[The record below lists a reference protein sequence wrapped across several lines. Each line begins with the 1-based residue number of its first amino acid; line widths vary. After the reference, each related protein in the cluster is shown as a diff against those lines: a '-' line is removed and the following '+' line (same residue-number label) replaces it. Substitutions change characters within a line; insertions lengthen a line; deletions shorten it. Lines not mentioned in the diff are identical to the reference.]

1 MKKIKNKF
9 IITVITLLIFLLA
22 IFFIKNTNK
31 NLDSHAILKKWVAEI
46 SRNDNTLNLE
56 KNIPLIL
63 FNWDS
68 LSTMWNDS
76 LLIIQWWDWSVTR
89 LWWNSSIIINESII
103 NKDLSNIKIS
113 FELLAWKTWSN
124 VTSFFWEE
132 SYFHQ
137 TFQDNEAAVRWTIFN
152 VDLESELLYVSS
164 HAVSLTNA
172 FWDKVTI
179 NENKPF
185 SLKNFDF
192 ITLIDFIKNYK
203 DEQWKKAN
211 RELDKIHFEKLK
223 NIINENLIKT
233 WEFLQLKNISNQ
245 VNNIKDIDVL
255 DNIQKNE
262 IYNDL
267 LWEYQKIHFANADTP
282 DLLSLKLEIKEVMLN
297 FASKDNKEHLIV
309 STIYDIKEVKKT
321 NNAFQFKTIIN
332 IFSEHKET
340 LNNLDIY
347 FLDIINIEWLSD
359 DFNTVLNQEID
370 KMKSLV
376 TPDKIEV
383 IKNLNVSDFNL
394 DLGSKTQVFLDNSM
408 PKEQIQWFIQKLI
421 QWFNSLNK

>member
-9 IITVITLLIFLLA
+9 IITVITLLTFVLT
-22 IFFIKNTNK
+22 IFFIKNTNQ
-31 NLDSHAILKKWVAEI
+31 NLDSQAILKSWIANITRNENIINLTENI
-46 SRNDNTLNLE
+46 SFILN
-56 KNIPLIL
+56 
-63 FNWDS
+63 NWDTITTS
-68 LSTMWNDS
+68 WKES

-89 LWWNSSIIINESII
+89 LWGDSSIIINETII

-152 VDLESELLYVSS
+152 VDLVSELLYVSS
-164 HAVSLTNA
+164 HSVSLTTSS
-172 FWDKVTI
+172 WDNIII

-185 SLKNFDF
+185 SLIDFDF
-192 ITLIDFIKNYK
+192 ISLIDFIKNYK
-203 DEQWKKAN
+203 DEQWKKVN
-211 RELDKIHFEKLK
+211 SELDKIYFEKLK
-223 NIINENLIKT
+223 NIINENLKIT
-233 WEFLQLKNISNQ
+233 WEFLQLENISNK
-245 VNNIKDIDVL
+245 VNNIKNIDLL
-255 DNIQKNE
+255 DNIEKNE

-282 DLLSLKLEIKEVMLN
+282 DLLTLKLELKEAMLN
-297 FASKDNKEHLIV
+297 FASKDNQEHLIV

-321 NNAFQFKTIIN
+321 NNPFQFQTIIN
-332 IFSEHKET
+332 IFSENKET
-340 LNNLDIY
+340 LDNLNIY
-347 FLDIINIEWLSD
+347 FPDIINIENLSE
-359 DFNTVLNQEID
+359 DFNAVLNKEID

-376 TPDKIEV
+376 TPDKIQV
-383 IKNLNVSDFNL
+383 IKNLKVSDFNM
-394 DLGSKTQVFLDNSM
+394 DLSTKTQKFLDNTM
-408 PKEQIQWFIQKLI
+408 PKEEIQWFIQKLI

>member
-9 IITVITLLIFLLA
+9 IITVITLLTFVLT
-22 IFFIKNTNK
+22 IFFIKNTNQ
-31 NLDSHAILKKWVAEI
+31 NLDSQAILKSWIANITRNENIINLTENI
-46 SRNDNTLNLE
+46 SFILN
-56 KNIPLIL
+56 
-63 FNWDS
+63 NWDTITTS
-68 LSTMWNDS
+68 WKES

-89 LWWNSSIIINESII
+89 LWGDSSIIINETII

-152 VDLESELLYVSS
+152 VDLVSELLYVSS
-164 HAVSLTNA
+164 HSVSLTTSS
-172 FWDKVTI
+172 WDNIII

-185 SLKNFDF
+185 SLIDFDF
-192 ITLIDFIKNYK
+192 ISLIDFIKNYK
-203 DEQWKKAN
+203 DEQWKKVN
-211 RELDKIHFEKLK
+211 SELDKIYFEKLK
-223 NIINENLIKT
+223 NIINENLKIT
-233 WEFLQLKNISNQ
+233 WEFLQLENISNK
-245 VNNIKDIDVL
+245 VNNIKNIDLL
-255 DNIQKNE
+255 DNIEKNE

-282 DLLSLKLEIKEVMLN
+282 DLLTLKLEIKEAMLN
-297 FASKDNKEHLIV
+297 FASKDNQEHLIV

-321 NNAFQFKTIIN
+321 NNPFQFQTIIN
-332 IFSEHKET
+332 IFSENKET
-340 LNNLDIY
+340 LDNLNIY
-347 FLDIINIEWLSD
+347 FPDIINIENLSE
-359 DFNTVLNQEID
+359 DFNAVFNKEID

-376 TPDKIEV
+376 TPDKIQV
-383 IKNLNVSDFNL
+383 IKNLKVSDFNM
-394 DLGSKTQVFLDNSM
+394 DLSTKTQKFLDNTM
-408 PKEQIQWFIQKLI
+408 PKEEIQWFIQKLI

>member
-9 IITVITLLIFLLA
+9 IITVITLLTFVLT
-22 IFFIKNTNK
+22 IFFIKNTNQ
-31 NLDSHAILKKWVAEI
+31 NLDSQAILKSWIANITRNENIINLTENI
-46 SRNDNTLNLE
+46 SFILN
-56 KNIPLIL
+56 
-63 FNWDS
+63 NWDTITTS
-68 LSTMWNDS
+68 WKES

-89 LWWNSSIIINESII
+89 LWGDSSIIINETII

-152 VDLESELLYVSS
+152 VDLVSELLYVSS
-164 HAVSLTNA
+164 HSVSLTTSS
-172 FWDKVTI
+172 WDNIII

-185 SLKNFDF
+185 SLIDFDF
-192 ITLIDFIKNYK
+192 ISLIDFIKNYK
-203 DEQWKKAN
+203 DEQWKKVN
-211 RELDKIHFEKLK
+211 SELDKIYFEKLK
-223 NIINENLIKT
+223 NIINENLKIT
-233 WEFLQLKNISNQ
+233 WEFLQLENISNK
-245 VNNIKDIDVL
+245 VNNIKNIDLL
-255 DNIQKNE
+255 DNIEKNE

-282 DLLSLKLEIKEVMLN
+282 DLLTLKLEIKEAMLN
-297 FASKDNKEHLIV
+297 FASKDNQEHLIV

-321 NNAFQFKTIIN
+321 NNPFQFQTIIN
-332 IFSEHKET
+332 IFSENKET
-340 LNNLDIY
+340 LDNLNIY
-347 FLDIINIEWLSD
+347 FPDIINIENLSE
-359 DFNTVLNQEID
+359 DFNAVLNKEID

-376 TPDKIEV
+376 TPDKIQV
-383 IKNLNVSDFNL
+383 IKNLKVSDFNM
-394 DLGSKTQVFLDNSM
+394 DLSTKTQKFLDNTM
-408 PKEQIQWFIQKLI
+408 PKEEIQWFIQKLI